1 MYEMILKKVKESAFY
16 SLIVKL
22 KELFKES
29 FLYNFMTGASDALCE
44 KSFIYSCVSSAE
56 KYLISFREYNSGSL
70 NAFLFGKLKIEH
82 ITAFI
87 FLLTM
92 IIPHSLWNNFYAVIS
107 AAFLCVLFLI
117 KGNGKGIY
125 PSSWLLCFVFAVFG
139 GIFLSPDKGDAIR
152 VVLFIMSA
160 IIFMSSVK
168 RLGDK
173 KALLSFIKVMVFALF
188 LMSVYAIFQSILG
201 VEVQKLLTDVENNQG
216 MPGRV
221 FSTFEN
227 PNNFAEVIVL
237 LLPFVYA
244 LFVVSYEKKKKLY
257 YALVFGASVAALM
270 LTYSRSCYVSFA
282 ISLFAFVLLYKPKFV
297 FLLVAVAII
306 SVPFLPESVLNRI
319 LTIASTRDTSNAYRI
334 YLWSGVL
341 KMLRENFVCGVGT
354 GSAAFVKAY
363 APFASPLA
371 ANAPHSHMLY
381 LELFIQF
388 GLIGGVGFFA
398 FWFSSIR
405 RAFSSLVRGVD
416 NDLKCIIKAS
426 VSSFIGIS
434 FAAIAEYIWFYP
446 RVMYI
451 FFIVLGIMLCAV
463 KLNKKSEG

>member
-1 MYEMILKKVKESAFY
+1 MIFKKFKESVFY

-22 KELFKES
+22 KVLFKES
-29 FLYNFMTGASDALCE
+29 FLYNFMTEASDTLCE
-44 KSFIYSCVSSAE
+44 NSFILSSSLAE
-56 KYLISFREYNSGSL
+56 KSLMRFREYNSSSL
-70 NAFLFGKLKIEH
+70 NDVLFGKLKSEH
-82 ITAFI
+82 VTAFAF
-87 FLLTM
+87 FLMM
-92 IIPHSLWNNFYAVIS
+92 IIPHALWNNFYAVIA
-107 AAFLCVLFLI
+107 AAFLCMLFLI
-117 KGNGKGIY
+117 KGN
-125 PSSWLLCFVFAVFG
+125 SSRDYLSPWLLCFIFSVLG
-139 GIFLSPDKGDAIR
+139 GVFLSPDKGDAIR
-152 VVLFIMSA
+152 VVLFIMTA
-160 IIFMSSVK
+160 IVFMTSVK
-168 RLGDK
+168 KLSDK
-173 KALLSFIKVMVFALF
+173 KALLSLIKVLVFALF
-188 LMSVYAIFQSILG
+188 LMSIYAILQSILG
-201 VEVQKLLTDVENNQG
+201 VEVQKLLTDVDNNQG

-244 LFVVSYEKKKKLY
+244 LFIISHEKRKKFY
-257 YALVFGASVAALM
+257 YAAVFCVSIAALM

-297 FLLVAVAII
+297 FLLVALVIVL
-306 SVPFLPESVLNRI
+306 VPFLPESVLNRI

-388 GLIGGVGFFA
+388 GVIGGAGFFA
-398 FWFSSIR
+398 FWFSLIR
-405 RAFSSLVRGVD
+405 KAFTSLVHGFD
-416 NDLKCIIKAS
+416 DDLKCITKAS
-426 VSSFIGIS
+426 VSSFLGIS
-434 FAAIAEYIWFYP
+434 FAAMAEYIWFYP
-446 RVMYI
+446 RVMYV
-451 FFIVLGIMLCAV
+451 FFIVLGIMLCAI
-463 KLNKKSEG
+463 KLNKKNEG